1 MPILLSAVLQ
11 LLSPGRNLHL
21 PGTGQAAGPVLEG
34 DASVAEVR
42 ILECEHF
49 ETGAR
54 LVAGLG
60 TVGAELEINSR
71 SANIDK

>member
-1 MPILLSAVLQ
+1 M
-11 LLSPGRNLHL
+11 
-21 PGTGQAAGPVLEG
+21 LEG
-34 DASVAEVR
+34 DAGVAEVR

>member
-1 MPILLSAVLQ
+1 M
-11 LLSPGRNLHL
+11 
-21 PGTGQAAGPVLEG
+21 LEG
-34 DASVAEVR
+34 DAGVAEVR

-60 TVGAELEINSR
+60 AVGTELQINSR
-71 SANIDK
+71 STNIYKWQIFTSIPSQRRLR

>member
-1 MPILLSAVLQ
+1 M
-11 LLSPGRNLHL
+11 
-21 PGTGQAAGPVLEG
+21 LEG
-34 DASVAEVR
+34 YAGVAEVGV
-42 ILECEHF
+42 LECEHF